1 MPRRAHS
8 GSKDTKQLL
17 IDAAAHE
24 FSEKDYDHASLR
36 QICSR
41 AGVTTGALY
50 FFFENKEDLMRS
62 TIEPLTSSVLTLV
75 KEWYLP
81 YISRGVLAAEEQ
93 LELDVNVANAIID
106 VYDEYRTQ
114 LQIALRNRE
123 HPAVREFTDS
133 LADLAERSLGRVM
146 FGHDVVPSGDDDA
159 NGLRWLAYMQIDGI
173 LAIIGSDL
181 PRERAVEQIIIFMEF
196 LRGGFVAARK
206 CI

>member
-1 MPRRAHS
+1 MPRKAQA

-62 TIEPLTSSVLTLV
+62 TIEPLTSSLLSLV

-81 YISRGVLAAEEQ
+81 FISRGDIPADEQ
-93 LELDVNVANAIID
+93 HELDVSVANAIID
-106 VYDEYRTQ
+106 IASEFRVQ

-123 HPAVREFTDS
+123 HPAVIEFTDA
-133 LADLAERSLGRVM
+133 LTELVELNVGHVLGYEVSNARE
-146 FGHDVVPSGDDDA
+146 GKA
-159 NGLRWLAYMQIDGI
+159 TGLWWFAHMQIDGV
-173 LAIIGSDL
+173 LAIIECDL
-181 PRERAVEQIIIFMEF
+181 PREEAVDHILHLMKF
-196 LRGGFVAARK
+196 LRGGVAAIRVSE
-206 CI
+206 

>member
-1 MPRRAHS
+1 MPRKAQA

-62 TIEPLTSSVLTLV
+62 TIEPLTSSLLSLV

-81 YISRGVLAAEEQ
+81 FISRGDIPADEQ
-93 LELDVNVANAIID
+93 HELDVSVANAIID
-106 VYDEYRTQ
+106 LASEFRIQ

-123 HPAVREFTDS
+123 HPAVIEFTDA
-133 LADLAERSLGRVM
+133 LTELVELNVGHVLGYEVSNARE
-146 FGHDVVPSGDDDA
+146 GKA
-159 NGLRWLAYMQIDGI
+159 TGLWWFAHMQIDGV
-173 LAIIGSDL
+173 LAIIECDL
-181 PRERAVEQIIIFMEF
+181 PREEAVDHILHLMKF
-196 LRGGFVAARK
+196 LRGGVAAIRVSE
-206 CI
+206 

>member
-1 MPRRAHS
+1 MPRKAQA

-62 TIEPLTSSVLTLV
+62 TIEPLTSSLLSLV

-81 YISRGVLAAEEQ
+81 FISRGDIPADEQ
-93 LELDVNVANAIID
+93 HELDVSVANAIID
-106 VYDEYRTQ
+106 IASEFRIQ
-114 LQIALRNRE
+114 LQIALHNRE
-123 HPAVREFTDS
+123 HPAVVEFTDA
-133 LADLAERSLGRVM
+133 LTELVELNVGHVLGYEV
-146 FGHDVVPSGDDDA
+146 SDA
-159 NGLRWLAYMQIDGI
+159 REGKVTGLWWFAHMQIDGV
-173 LAIIGSDL
+173 LAIIECDL
-181 PRERAVEQIIIFMEF
+181 PREEAVDHILHLMKF
-196 LRGGFVAARK
+196 LRGGVAAIRVSE
-206 CI
+206 